1 MSTVVANSGGPGSS
15 ITLDPE
21 IVSMRDRYLKA
32 LEGKPFDEMNLLIQ
46 KQLETEGEDIKRLSL
61 LAARVYILRLR
72 TLELRDE
79 PTEHAM
85 PWSKAPEENNNKD
98 KNTKAAQAQNSENK
112 DNEWRRLRMIE
123 AGEDAVFIARRLVIS
138 AAEDI
143 GLAEP
148 NGLTVAMAAQQAVSF
163 VGMPEGRIPLAEAT
177 IYLACAPKSNSAYK
191 AIDKALEMV
200 RSSRDEP
207 IPNHLR
213 NAPTALM
220 QKLGYGK
227 DYEYPHDKPD
237 HFLKRG
243 NLPEA
248 IKNHRFYKPGNLG
261 SEKVSRQRLT
271 EWWGDRYKGE

>member
-98 KNTKAAQAQNSENK
+98 KNTEGAQAQNSENK

-123 AGEDAVFIARRLVIS
+123 AGEVNGVRFPPGIIIDVNATDGEKLVESKKAEYVDVDKSDKNSETEENKADEGDKVTSDASEQTPAENSEKAETETEAQDAV
-138 AAEDI
+138 EDKKD
-143 GLAEP
+143 
-148 NGLTVAMAAQQAVSF
+148 N
-163 VGMPEGRIPLAEAT
+163 
-177 IYLACAPKSNSAYK
+177 K
-191 AIDKALEMV
+191 
-200 RSSRDEP
+200 DEP
-207 IPNHLR
+207 
-213 NAPTALM
+213 A
-220 QKLGYGK
+220 
-227 DYEYPHDKPD
+227 E
-237 HFLKRG
+237 
-243 NLPEA
+243 
-248 IKNHRFYKPGNLG
+248 
-261 SEKVSRQRLT
+261 EKVEEVASEEVNDEENLADELKELSDT
-271 EWWGDRYKGE
+271 MSSEVDNDKK

>member
-85 PWSKAPEENNNKD
+85 PWSKAQKENNNKD
-98 KNTKAAQAQNSENK
+98 KNTEGVQAQNSENK

-123 AGEDAVFIARRLVIS
+123 AGEVNGVRFPPGIIIDVNATDGEKLVESKKAEYVDVDKSDENSETEENKADEGDKVTSDAS
-138 AAEDI
+138 EQTPAENSEK
-143 GLAEP
+143 AE
-148 NGLTVAMAAQQAVSF
+148 TETEAQ
-163 VGMPEGRIPLAEAT
+163 EGVEA
-177 IYLACAPKSNSAYK
+177 KEDNK
-191 AIDKALEMV
+191 
-200 RSSRDEP
+200 DEP
-207 IPNHLR
+207 AEENTEEV
-213 NAPTALM
+213 ASEE
-220 QKLGYGK
+220 GK
-227 DYEYPHDKPD
+227 DEENLADELKELSDTMSSEVDNDK
-237 HFLKRG
+237 K
-243 NLPEA
+243 
-248 IKNHRFYKPGNLG
+248 
-261 SEKVSRQRLT
+261 
-271 EWWGDRYKGE
+271 

>member
-98 KNTKAAQAQNSENK
+98 KNTEGEQAQNSENK

-123 AGEDAVFIARRLVIS
+123 AGEVNGVRFPPGIIIDVNATDGEKLVES
-138 AAEDI
+138 KKAEYVD
-143 GLAEP
+143 
-148 NGLTVAMAAQQAVSF
+148 VD
-163 VGMPEGRIPLAEAT
+163 
-177 IYLACAPKSNSAYK
+177 KSNENSETEENNADEGDKVTSDASEQTPAENSEK
-191 AIDKALEMV
+191 AETETEAQGGVEDKEDNK
-200 RSSRDEP
+200 DE
-207 IPNHLR
+207 
-213 NAPTALM
+213 TAEENTEEVASEE
-220 QKLGYGK
+220 GK
-227 DYEYPHDKPD
+227 DEENLADELKELSDTMSSEVDNDK
-237 HFLKRG
+237 K
-243 NLPEA
+243 
-248 IKNHRFYKPGNLG
+248 
-261 SEKVSRQRLT
+261 
-271 EWWGDRYKGE
+271 